1 MLFKTVLTTASRYK
15 FMSMTIKQQILQS
28 SYYAHLKAADELS
41 KVLMTDR
48 AEEVLKEAN
57 KISVE
62 LNKQPKNGR

>member
-1 MLFKTVLTTASRYK
+1 
-15 FMSMTIKQQILQS
+15 MSMTIKQQILQS

-48 AEEVLKEAN
+48 AEEALKEAN

-62 LNKQPKNGR
+62 LNKQPQNGR